1 MQLDEIDWKIIEI
14 LSDAYEPYTAI
25 AKKIELSEGA
35 VRQRIRKLLKA
46 DVLRIKGLRD
56 PNQLPNQQLA
66 VVAANVQRASMLDK
80 KARQISMLENVLS
93 VSIVSGRYDLMFEV
107 LVDSNQGLARFLTEV
122 LSSVEGIS
130 RTETFVTLK
139 SYNKWL

>member
-1 MQLDEIDWKIIEI
+1 MQLDEIDWQIIKI
-14 LSDAYEPYTAI
+14 LSDHYESYTAI
-25 AKKIELSEGA
+25 ARKINLSEGT
-35 VRQRIRKLLKA
+35 VRQRIRKLQKSG
-46 DVLRIKGLRD
+46 VLRIRGLRD
-56 PNQLPNQQLA
+56 PNQLANQQLA
-66 VVAANVQRASMLDK
+66 VVAANVQKASMLDK

-122 LSSVEGIS
+122 LSNVEGIS

>member
-1 MQLDEIDWKIIEI
+1 MQLDEIDWQIIKI
-14 LSDAYEPYTAI
+14 LSDHYESNTAI
-25 AKKIELSEGA
+25 ARKINLSEGT
-35 VRQRIRKLLKA
+35 VRQRIRKLQKSG
-46 DVLRIKGLRD
+46 VLRIRGLRD
-56 PNQLPNQQLA
+56 PNQLANQQLA
-66 VVAANVQRASMLDK
+66 VVAANVQKASMLDK

-122 LSSVEGIS
+122 LSNVEGIS